1 MTYSTTIAAPYSMT
15 VCEAFTGKG
24 ASLDVAT
31 AIADGR
37 PYEARTR
44 YGATMKIARQMMAD
58 GLPDGPWRVVDTEG
72 KLRYSGPSLHRLA
85 GLTVAENDRIGPDI
99 RRYRPMDE
107 AAIM

>member
-1 MTYSTTIAAPYSMT
+1 MT
-15 VCEAFTGKG
+15 VCEAFTAKG

-37 PYEARTR
+37 SYEARTR
-44 YGATMKIARQMMAD
+44 HGATMNIARQMMAD
-58 GLPDGPWRVVDTEG
+58 GLPDGPWHVVDAEG

-85 GLTVAENDRIGPDI
+85 GLTVVENDTIRPVI